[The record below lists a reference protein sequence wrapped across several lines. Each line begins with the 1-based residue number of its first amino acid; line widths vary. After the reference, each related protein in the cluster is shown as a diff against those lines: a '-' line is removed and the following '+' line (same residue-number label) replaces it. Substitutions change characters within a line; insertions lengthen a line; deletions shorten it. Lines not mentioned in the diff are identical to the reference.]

1 VRVLDVHLPLSEK
14 NRTPTSSSVQVQPFV
29 IARIAYPSQEDST
42 NAPSSSSSFPFLPVS
57 VAEQYCNL
65 FMQKGGAPP
74 LIKAMTFLLHHWRL
88 IRIHRV
94 SSSSSSDL
102 SSSSQSSSDRKPI
115 MKFWIRG
122 YESSAAILCLINE
135 ERKGDII
142 DTTLVKKT
150 VALYEAMGITSLEAY
165 VEDMETPLLD
175 ATRSF
180 YALKS
185 QEWIVTDSTP
195 EYLIKAEHA
204 LEEEKVRVGEYLH
217 PCSES
222 KLLRVCLEEL
232 LEKVEMVLLEK
243 EGSGFMALLANEKS
257 EDLIRMFALFSRVE
271 NGLNPMANMVEQFI
285 VSMGNEVIKQRQ
297 ARIEGGD
304 KDKNDDP
311 DFIKAL
317 LELHEK
323 YLALIRS
330 DFSGHIWVLGLK
342 LEESRVKGEKELS
355 RTTYSIC

>member
-1 VRVLDVHLPLSEK
+1 
-14 NRTPTSSSVQVQPFV
+14 
-29 IARIAYPSQEDST
+29 
-42 NAPSSSSSFPFLPVS
+42 
-57 VAEQYCNL
+57 
-65 FMQKGGAPP
+65 M
-74 LIKAMTFLLHHWRL
+74 
-88 IRIHRV
+88 
-94 SSSSSSDL
+94 
-102 SSSSQSSSDRKPI
+102 
-115 MKFWIRG
+115 
-122 YESSAAILCLINE
+122 
-135 ERKGDII
+135 
-142 DTTLVKKT
+142 
-150 VALYEAMGITSLEAY
+150 
-165 VEDMETPLLD
+165 
-175 ATRSF
+175 
-180 YALKS
+180 KS

-195 EYLIKAEHA
+195 EYLIKAERA

-217 PCSES
+217 PSSES
-222 KLLRVCLEEL
+222 KLLSVCLEEL

-330 DFSGHIWVLGLK
+330 DFSGHALFQKALKDAFVEIVNKSTEYRIVYQCRTHVLL
-342 LEESRVKGEKELS
+342 L
-355 RTTYSIC
+355 